1 MIFTRPAWPAGPR
14 MAVDFAGLRRNWHNR
29 GSVGKKC
36 RLRVQ
41 TATCTLCFS
50 ATMKM
55 KTLKIRKGGTHFN
68 LSYSF
73 PVLTR
78 ENKLRT
84 KTLILYHTLSKD
96 LKKIEYARS
105 HLSCRGHWTDSSDNS
120 KAWWLTRQL
129 QTNACRGLFHPM
141 TRWLTRRCWQK
152 GIEDWLSVLSRNSRS
167 SCERSV
173 LRGTLAK
180 N

>member
-1 MIFTRPAWPAGPR
+1 MIFTIPAWTAGPC
-14 MAVDFAGLRRNWHNR
+14 MAGDCAGLRRNWHNR

-36 RLRVQ
+36 RLR

-55 KTLKIRKGGTHFN
+55 KTLKIRKVGTHFN

-73 PVLTR
+73 PVLMR

-141 TRWLTRRCWQK
+141 TRWLTRRRWQK
-152 GIEDWLSVLSRNSRS
+152 WTEDWLRVLSRNSRS
-167 SCERSV
+167 SGERSV
-173 LRGTLAK
+173 LRETLAK